1 MNQSLL
7 DPETQDELTFVNSL
21 VSERVPEGEH
31 YEFKKE
37 LSRRGKGP
45 DPWMEGKN
53 ETGEKSRNMI
63 LEEATAFA
71 NAYGGTLILGIEE
84 SDESP
89 SVAVRLS
96 PIPRCAELVDRL
108 RNIFRDCVEP
118 TLPRL
123 KITPVPIKGEDGVIV
138 IRVERSRVA
147 PHRVTTSRVCPIR
160 RADRCEPMTMREIQD
175 LTLNVARGMERLEAR
190 LQRQSEA
197 LKEEMNK
204 LSNPDDCFGIRFTAF
219 PIGEETVFE
228 DLFEREQIASAL
240 TPIRQTVT
248 KIDERR
254 SQQLDELSEY
264 HGGRW
269 RPILRGARKDAY
281 TPIDDEL
288 FIIGYHEIHCDGL
301 FEIGFA
307 YCGENPLS
315 PDYPI
320 VLFANL
326 AEWARRSRASSNV
339 PMAEYAID
347 VEIRVEGDTARTG
360 YHFLRERAALADR
373 TGGGTQMMDEWVP
386 KLKNVR
392 FPRYSLEDMKSREI
406 LLSIFSR
413 DYWNSVGKHGHPG
426 TTKFRIEP

>member
-1 MNQSLL
+1 MNESRI
-7 DPETQDELTFVNSL
+7 DPSTQVELTFVNRL
-21 VSERVPEGEH
+21 IAERVPEGEH

-53 ETGEKSRNMI
+53 EIGERTTKMI

-84 SDESP
+84 SDENP
-89 SVAVRLS
+89 SVALAIS

-118 TLPRL
+118 RLPYL
-123 KITPVPIKGEDGVIV
+123 EMTPIPTDGNDGVIV
-138 IRVERSRVA
+138 IRTRRSRLA
-147 PHRVTTSRVCPIR
+147 PHRVTTSLVCPIR

-175 LTLNVARGMERLEAR
+175 LTLNVSRGMERLEAR
-190 LQRQSEA
+190 LQRRSDA
-197 LKEEMNK
+197 LKEEMNR
-204 LSNPDDCFGIRFTAF
+204 LSNPNDCFGIRLTAF
-219 PIGEETVFE
+219 PIGEEALFEDVFE
-228 DLFEREQIASAL
+228 GDQIATTL

-248 KIDERR
+248 KIDERG

-264 HGGRW
+264 YGGLW

-320 VLFANL
+320 VLFTNL
-326 AEWARRSRASSNV
+326 AEWARRSRPSSNV

-360 YHFLRERAALADR
+360 YHFLRERAALAER

-386 KLKNVR
+386 KLKSVR
-392 FPRYSLEDMKSREI
+392 FPRYSLEDMESREI